1 MAAVDSMV
9 AAVADSTEAEV
20 GAVAAAIAADLEAIG
35 AGERTRIAAGTGDI
49 VGLLPTA
56 EEHRTDS
63 RAAVQRTGLAETSG
77 GREVLRRA

>member
-1 MAAVDSMV
+1 MAAVAADSMV

-20 GAVAAAIAADLEAIG
+20 GAVAAA
-35 AGERTRIAAGTGDI
+35 IAAGTGDI

-63 RAAVQRTGLAETSG
+63 RAAVLRTGLAET
-77 GREVLRRA
+77 